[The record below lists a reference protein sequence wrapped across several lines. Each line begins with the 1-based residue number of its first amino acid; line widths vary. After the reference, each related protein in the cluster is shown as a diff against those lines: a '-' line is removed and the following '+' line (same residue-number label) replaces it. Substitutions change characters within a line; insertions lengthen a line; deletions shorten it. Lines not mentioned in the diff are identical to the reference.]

1 MRLRFCP
8 YPLQLSHT
16 FTVAGCSRSETPDVL
31 VTIEHDGFAGFG
43 EASMPPYL
51 GESIESVCR
60 FLQMVDLTPFSDPF
74 RTDELLSYIDR
85 LAPGNCAAKA
95 AIDIALHDLQ
105 GRLLGQPLYRLWGLS
120 PERCTYTTYTIG
132 IDTPEVVRRKVLE
145 VEGRF
150 GRLKVKVG
158 VPGDRQLIQTIR
170 EVSDLPLTVDANQGW
185 SQPDAS
191 AAQRMADREHALEEI
206 CWLHDHGVIMV
217 EQPLAK
223 DRLDDLAWLTE
234 RSPLP
239 VIADESVQRLSDV
252 QRLCGCVSGINIK
265 LMKCTGL
272 AEARRM
278 ITVARSLG
286 MQVMLGCMTETSCA
300 VTAAAQLAPMAD
312 YLDLDGNLLIA
323 NDPFTGGMQVRQG
336 KVTLGSAP
344 GLGIQPLMSDASGD
358 SPSSPLHSLFDPQ
371 VLLAHI

>member
-1 MRLRFCP
+1 MHLHFTP

-31 VTIEHDGFAGFG
+31 VTLQHEGVIGYG

-51 GESIESVCR
+51 GESIESVCK
-60 FLQMVDLTPFSDPF
+60 FLSQVDLSQFNDPF
-74 RTDELLSYIDR
+74 RTDEILEYVDQ
-85 LAPGNCAAKA
+85 LAPFNCAAKA

-105 GRLLGQPLYRLWGLS
+105 GRLLQQPLYRLWGLS

-132 IDTPEVVRRKVLE
+132 IDTPEVVRQKVLE

-158 VPGDRQLIQTIR
+158 VPGDRQLIETIR
-170 EVSDLPLTVDANQGW
+170 EVSNLPLTVDANQGW
-185 SQPDAS
+185 SHPDAS
-191 AAQRMADREHALEEI
+191 QTQRIADREHALEEI
-206 CWLHDHGVIMV
+206 HWLKEHGVIMV

-223 DRLDDLAWLTE
+223 THLDDLAWLTE

-239 VIADESVQRLSDV
+239 IIADESVQRLPDV
-252 QRLCGCVSGINIK
+252 QRLHGAVSGINIK

-272 AEARRM
+272 AEARKM
-278 ITVARSLG
+278 ITVAKSLD
-286 MQVMLGCMTETSCA
+286 MRIMLGCMTETSCA

-312 YLDLDGNLLIA
+312 FLDLDGNLLIA
-323 NDPFTGGMQVRQG
+323 NDPFTGGATVVDGRI
-336 KVTLGSAP
+336 TLQSGA
-344 GLGIQPLMSDASGD
+344 GLGIT
-358 SPSSPLHSLFDPQ
+358 SSFGFPKLEGY
-371 VLLAHI
+371 

>member
-1 MRLRFCP
+1 MQLHFTP

-31 VTIEHDGFAGFG
+31 VTLTHEGVTGYG

-60 FLQMVDLTPFSDPF
+60 FLSMVDMDQFKDPF
-74 RTDELLSYIDR
+74 RTDEILEYVDQ

-105 GRLLGQPLYRLWGLS
+105 GRLLDHPLHRLWGLS
-120 PERCTYTTYTIG
+120 SERCTYTTYTIG
-132 IDTPEVVRRKVLE
+132 IDTPEVVRQKVLE

-158 VPGDRQLIQTIR
+158 VPGDRQLIETIR
-170 EVSDLPLTVDANQGW
+170 SVSDLPLTVDANQGW
-185 SQPDAS
+185 SHGEDSMQ
-191 AAQRMADREHALEEI
+191 QRIADREHALDEI
-206 CWLHDHGVIMV
+206 HWLKEHGVIMV

-223 DRLDDLAWLTE
+223 TRLDDLAWLTE

-239 VIADESVQRLSDV
+239 IIADESVQRLSDV
-252 QRLCGCVSGINIK
+252 QRLHGVVSGINIK

-272 AEARRM
+272 AEARKM
-278 ITVARSLG
+278 ITVAQSLG
-286 MQVMLGCMTETSCA
+286 MQIMLGCMTETSCA
-300 VTAAAQLAPMAD
+300 ITAAAQLAPKAD
-312 YLDLDGNLLIA
+312 FLDLDGNLLIA
-323 NDPFTGGMQVRQG
+323 NDPFTGG
-336 KVTLGSAP
+336 VTVVDGRITLQSGA
-344 GLGIQPLMSDASGD
+344 GLGITE
-358 SPSSPLHSLFDPQ
+358 
-371 VLLAHI
+371 I

>member
-1 MRLRFCP
+1 MILKFQP
-8 YPLQLSHT
+8 YPLRLRHT

-31 VTIEHDGFAGFG
+31 LTLEHQGVTGYG

-51 GESIESVCR
+51 GESIESVCS
-60 FLQMVDLTPFSDPF
+60 FLSKVNLEQFPDPF
-74 RTDELLSYIDR
+74 RTEEILNYVDQ

-105 GRLLGQPLYRLWGLS
+105 GRLLHQPLYKLWGLS
-120 PERCTYTTYTIG
+120 PERASFTTYTIG
-132 IDTPEVVRRKVLE
+132 IDTPDVVRQKVLE

-150 GRLKVKVG
+150 NRLKVKVG

-170 EVSDLPLTVDANQGW
+170 QVSDLPLTVDANQGW
-185 SQPDAS
+185 SRPNAS
-191 AAQRMADREHALEEI
+191 HAERLYDREHALEEI
-206 CWLHDHGVIMV
+206 LWLKEQGVIMV

-223 DRLDDLAWLTE
+223 TLLDDLAWLTE

-239 VIADESVQRLSDV
+239 IIADESVQRLADV
-252 QRLCGCVSGINIK
+252 TRLHGCVSGINIK

-272 AEARRM
+272 AEARKM
-278 ITVARSLG
+278 ITVAKALG

-300 VTAAAQLAPMAD
+300 VSAAAQLAPLAD

-323 NDPFTGGMQVRQG
+323 NDPFVGGMQVVNGNTCLSQN
-336 KVTLGSAP
+336 S
-344 GLGIQPLMSDASGD
+344 GLGIEP
-358 SPSSPLHSLFDPQ
+358 
-371 VLLAHI
+371 LLATDHHSNTLFHHLNEA

>member
-1 MRLRFCP
+1 MRLSFRP
-8 YPLQLSHT
+8 YPLLLRHT
-16 FTVAGCSRSETPDVL
+16 FTVAGNSRTETPDVL
-31 VTIEHDGFAGFG
+31 LTLDHEGITGYG

-51 GESIESVCR
+51 GESIESVCA
-60 FLQMVDLTPFSDPF
+60 FLSKVDMTQFKDPF
-74 RTDELLSYIDR
+74 RTDEILEYVDS

-105 GRLLGQPLYRLWGLS
+105 GRMVGQPLYRLWGLS
-120 PERCTYTTYTIG
+120 PERATFTTYTIG
-132 IDTPEVVRRKVLE
+132 IDTPEMVRQKVQE

-158 VPGDRQLIQTIR
+158 VPGDRQLIETIR
-170 EVSDLPLTVDANQGW
+170 QVSDLPLTVDANQGW
-185 SQPDAS
+185 SHAEAS
-191 AAQRMADREHALEEI
+191 KDQRIADREHALEEI
-206 CWLHDHGVIMV
+206 HWLKEHGVIMV

-223 DRLDDLAWLTE
+223 SLLDDLAWLTE

-239 VIADESVQRLSDV
+239 IIADESVQRLPDV
-252 QRLCGCVSGINIK
+252 QRLKGCVSGINIK

-272 AEARRM
+272 AEARKM
-278 ITVARSLG
+278 ITVAQSLG

-323 NDPFTGGMQVRQG
+323 NDPFIGGMKVIGG
-336 KVTLGSAP
+336 KVHLGTAP
-344 GLGIQPLMSDASGD
+344 GLGIEQ
-358 SPSSPLHSLFDPQ
+358 
-371 VLLAHI
+371 LLAIGDDETLYKSNLNEA

>member
-1 MRLRFCP
+1 MTLSFRP
-8 YPLQLSHT
+8 YPLQLRHT

-31 VTIEHDGFAGFG
+31 ITLAHEGYVGYG

-51 GESIESVCR
+51 GESIESVCA
-60 FLQMVDLTPFSDPF
+60 FLSKVDMEQFKDPF
-74 RTDELLSYIDR
+74 RMDEILAYVDA

-105 GRLLGQPLYRLWGLS
+105 GRIVGQPLYRLWGLS
-120 PERCTYTTYTIG
+120 PERCTYTTFTIG
-132 IDTPEVVRRKVLE
+132 IDTPEVVRQKVLE

-158 VPGDRQLIQTIR
+158 VPGDRQLIETIR

-185 SQPDAS
+185 SHSP
-191 AAQRMADREHALEEI
+191 AQAGSQADTQLRIADREHALEEI
-206 CWLHDHGVIMV
+206 HWLHEHGVIMV

-223 DRLDDLAWLTE
+223 GNLDDLAWLTE

-239 VIADESVQRLSDV
+239 IIADESVQRLADV
-252 QRLCGCVSGINIK
+252 QRLKGCVSGINIK

-272 AEARRM
+272 AEARKM
-278 ITVARSLG
+278 ITVAQSLG

-300 VTAAAQLAPMAD
+300 VTAAAQLAPLAD

-323 NDPFTGGMQVRQG
+323 NDPFIGGM
-336 KVTLGSAP
+336 KVIGSKVHLGSAP
-344 GLGIQPLMSDASGD
+344 GLG
-358 SPSSPLHSLFDPQ
+358 
-371 VLLAHI
+371 VERLLAVGDNPTLYNYISNEA